1 MIKYTKYYF
10 YLIME
15 LDLEKNIE
23 GLKKVKDNIYFN
35 LMLLNRDFPEK
46 SDIIGAYYQYFQG
59 QDFLDIKDILNNFIS
74 FLDMHL
80 LIKLL
85 I

>member
-23 GLKKVKDNIYFN
+23 WLKKVKDNIYFN

-46 SDIIGAYYQYFQG
+46 SDIIWAYYQYFQW